1 MPYATDTSKRISRS
15 CQTAIFTSCSLLAMQ
30 ASLIATDLRSTSI
43 GHDVN
48 RTQRGLF
55 SSTLQM
61 SACSC
66 SSSSSLRQL
75 GESNNSYSSLASSSL
90 TNVSSL
96 PDDEHQHLVQDH
108 WRFERQVSLTDPPVN
123 KKGSILKATMTRDR
137 ILIDD
142 ALSAR
147 STLIFGK
154 HVSMRVVF
162 NM

>member
-1 MPYATDTSKRISRS
+1 MPNGHVH
-15 CQTAIFTSCSLLAMQ
+15 FLLLTRH
-30 ASLIATDLRSTSI
+30 ASDVPFTSI

-55 SSTLQM
+55 SSILQM

-66 SSSSSLRQL
+66 SSSSSSLRQL
-75 GESNNSYSSLASSSL
+75 NASNNSYSLASSSL

-96 PDDEHQHLVQDH
+96 VNNEYPSLVQNH
-108 WRFERQVSLTDPPVN
+108 WRFERQVDLKDHASN

-142 ALSAR
+142 SLSAR
-147 STLIFGK
+147 STLVFGK
-154 HVSMRVVF
+154 HVSMTVVF
-162 NM
+162 NI